1 MRFFKNRKFR
11 KSKNSKIKKFKNRK
25 ISKIEKFQK
34 SKIFENRKFY
44 FFTNTFCS
52 SRELWGHSF
61 DVEKSILSIYMVFR
75 PFGALLPPPVYLF
88 DGITVS
94 ALTMQNG

>member
-1 MRFFKNRKFR
+1 MRFFKNRKF
-11 KSKNSKIKKFKNRK
+11 
-25 ISKIEKFQK
+25 SKIEKFKNQEIQK